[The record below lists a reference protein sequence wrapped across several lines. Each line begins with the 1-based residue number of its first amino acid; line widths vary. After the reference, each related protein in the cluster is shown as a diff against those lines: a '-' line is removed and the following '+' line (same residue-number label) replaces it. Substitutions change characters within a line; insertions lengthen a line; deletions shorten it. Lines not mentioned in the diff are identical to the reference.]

1 VRYGRVF
8 RLEPCVRGGEN
19 SRRGCGREEDKAE
32 TMHYKGCVVET
43 IPAIQSDKGKRMQK
57 SVVEAAGYTYTRGAV
72 KES

>member
-1 VRYGRVF
+1 
-8 RLEPCVRGGEN
+8 
-19 SRRGCGREEDKAE
+19 
-32 TMHYKGCVVET
+32 MHYKGCVVET